1 MNTYINHR
9 WVSLGPAHLHL
20 VEIAGES
27 PVTGGCLFIAI
38 GIGISPAKKCMHL
51 ETRQKV
57 NQKKFPLGGG
67 ETLYKYVIGGWEQT
81 NKSTP
86 RC

>member
-20 VEIAGES
+20 SGNCWGMSSDWWVL
-27 PVTGGCLFIAI
+27 VYCYRDWDFTG
-38 GIGISPAKKCMHL
+38 KKSCMHL
-51 ETRQKV
+51 GTRQKV

-67 ETLYKYVIGGWEQT
+67 ETLYKYVIGG
-81 NKSTP
+81 
-86 RC
+86 

>member
-20 VEIAGES
+20 VEIAGEC

-38 GIGISPAKKCMHL
+38 GIGISPAKKMHAS
-51 ETRQKV
+51 RDPSKSKSKKV
-57 NQKKFPLGGG
+57 STGGRG
-67 ETLYKYVIGGWEQT
+67 NTVQVCNRWVRT
-81 NKSTP
+81 NK
-86 RC
+86 